1 MNVGVIGFGYW
12 GTNLVRNLQNTK
24 NCNVTHIAES
34 EVSRHKQIHELYPD
48 IEIESFDAIIK
59 NSNID
64 AVVIATSISSHYELA
79 KAALEND
86 KHVLVEKP
94 MTSSEKNAQELIKL
108 SKLKNK
114 ILMVDHTYLY
124 SGAVQEIKKS
134 LDANLLGEILYVD
147 SIRANLG
154 KFQSDVNVLWDLAP
168 HDISI
173 INYLINEKPV
183 SVQATGKSY
192 TKNQLENIAYLILHY
207 ESNKIVHVNCSWISP
222 IKIRTMIIG
231 GSKKMLVFDDL
242 QQKKIRIYNK
252 NLDDVI
258 SSIDKE
264 YVPSSTNED
273 FFEPEFSSKEALLEM
288 TEDFINSIINNKI
301 PLSNGDL
308 GLDVIKILDAAE
320 RSIKNKGKVAYLF

>member
-1 MNVGVIGFGYW
+1 MNIGIIGFGYW
-12 GTNLVRNLQNTK
+12 GQNLVRNFKNIK

-34 EVSRHKQIHELYPD
+34 QKERHERIHKLYPD
-48 IEIESFDAIIK
+48 ITISTFNQIIT

-86 KHVLVEKP
+86 KHVLIEKP
-94 MTSSEKNAQELIKL
+94 MADSEKNALELIRL
-108 SKLKNK
+108 SKQQKK

-124 SGAVQEIKKS
+124 TGAVQEIKKLTDDGS
-134 LDANLLGEILYVD
+134 LGEILYVD

-154 KFQSDVNVLWDLAP
+154 KFQSDFNVLWDLAP

-231 GSKKMLVFDDL
+231 ASKKMLVFDDL

-264 YVPSSTNED
+264 YVPPSTNED

-288 TEDFINSIINNKI
+288 TEDFVNSIINNKI

-308 GLDVIKILDAAE
+308 SLDVIKILDAAE
-320 RSIKNKGKVAYLF
+320 RSIRNNGKEVFL

>member
-231 GSKKMLVFDDL
+231 ASKKMLVFDDL

>member
-1 MNVGVIGFGYW
+1 MKNNKVCFVGM
-12 GTNLVRNLQNTK
+12 
-24 NCNVTHIAES
+24 TH
-34 EVSRHKQIHELYPD
+34 LGL
-48 IEIESFDAIIK
+48 
-59 NSNID
+59 NM
-64 AVVIATSISSHYELA
+64 
-79 KAALEND
+79 AAAY
-86 KHVLVEKP
+86 
-94 MTSSEKNAQELIKL
+94 SEKNAQELIKL

-124 SGAVQEIKKS
+124 SGAVQEIKKL
-134 LDANLLGEILYVD
+134 LDTDLLGKILYID

-183 SVQATGKSY
+183 SVQAFGKSY

-231 GSKKMLVFDDL
+231 GLKKMLVFDDV

-258 SSIDKE
+258 GSIDKE
-264 YVPSSTNED
+264 YVPPSTND
-273 FFEPEFSSKEALLEM
+273 GFFEPEFSSKEALLEM
-288 TEDFINSIINNKI
+288 TEDFVNSIINNKI

-320 RSIKNKGKVAYLF
+320 RSIKNKGKVVYLF

>member
-114 ILMVDHTYLY
+114 ILMADHTYLY

-183 SVQATGKSY
+183 SVQAFGKSY
-192 TKNQLENIAYLILHY
+192 TKNQLENVAYLILHY

-231 GSKKMLVFDDL
+231 ASKKMLVFDDL

-252 NLDDVI
+252 NLDDVV
-258 SSIDKE
+258 SSIDNE
-264 YVPSSTNED
+264 NMTQSTDDD
-273 FFEPEFSSKEALLEM
+273 FLEPEFSSKEALSEM
-288 TEDFINSIINNKI
+288 AEDFVISIINNKV
-301 PLSNGDL
+301 PLSNDDL
-308 GLDVIKILDAAE
+308 GLDVVKILDAAQ
-320 RSIKNKGKVAYLF
+320 RSIKNNGEEVFL

>member
-64 AVVIATSISSHYELA
+64 AVVIATHISSHYELA

-114 ILMVDHTYLY
+114 ILMADHTYLY

-231 GSKKMLVFDDL
+231 ASKKMLVFDDL

-288 TEDFINSIINNKI
+288 TEDFVNSIINNKI

-320 RSIKNKGKVAYLF
+320 RSIRNNGKEVFL

>member
-114 ILMVDHTYLY
+114 ILMADHTYLY

-231 GSKKMLVFDDL
+231 ASKKMLVFDDL

-320 RSIKNKGKVAYLF
+320 RSIKNKGKVVYLF

>member
-64 AVVIATSISSHYELA
+64 AVVISTSISSHYELA

-114 ILMVDHTYLY
+114 ILMADHTYLY

-231 GSKKMLVFDDL
+231 ASKKMLVFDDL

-288 TEDFINSIINNKI
+288 TEDFVNSIINNKI

-320 RSIKNKGKVAYLF
+320 RSIRNNGKEVFL

>member
-114 ILMVDHTYLY
+114 ILMADHTYLY
-124 SGAVQEIKKS
+124 SGAVQEIKKL

-154 KFQSDVNVLWDLAP
+154 KFQSDVNVLWDLAS

-231 GSKKMLVFDDL
+231 ASKKMLVFDDL

-264 YVPSSTNED
+264 YVPPSTNED

-288 TEDFINSIINNKI
+288 TEDFVNSIINNKI

-320 RSIKNKGKVAYLF
+320 RSIRNNGKEVFL

>member
-114 ILMVDHTYLY
+114 ILMADHTYLY

-264 YVPSSTNED
+264 YVPPSTNED

-288 TEDFINSIINNKI
+288 TEDFVNSIINNKI

-320 RSIKNKGKVAYLF
+320 RSIRNNGKEVFL

>member
-114 ILMVDHTYLY
+114 ILMADHTYLY
-124 SGAVQEIKKS
+124 SGAVQKIKKS

-231 GSKKMLVFDDL
+231 ASKKMLVFDDL

-288 TEDFINSIINNKI
+288 TEDFVNSIINNKI

-320 RSIKNKGKVAYLF
+320 RSIRNNGKEVFL

>member
-12 GTNLVRNLQNTK
+12 GTNLVRNFQNTK
-24 NCNVTHIAES
+24 NCNVTHIAELKIKK
-34 EVSRHKQIHELYPD
+34 HKQIHELYPD
-48 IEIESFDAIIK
+48 IEIEPFDAIIK
-59 NSNID
+59 NSKID
-64 AVVIATSISSHYELA
+64 AIVIATSVSSHYELA
-79 KAALEND
+79 KAALENN
-86 KHVLVEKP
+86 KHVLIEKP
-94 MTSSEKNAQELIKL
+94 IAYSEKNAQELIKL

-114 ILMVDHTYLY
+114 ILMADHTYLY

-231 GSKKMLVFDDL
+231 ASKKMLVFDDL

-288 TEDFINSIINNKI
+288 TEDFVNSIINNKI

-320 RSIKNKGKVAYLF
+320 RSIRNNGKEVFL

>member
-1 MNVGVIGFGYW
+1 MNIGIIGFGYW
-12 GTNLVRNLQNTK
+12 GTNLVRNFKNIK

-79 KAALEND
+79 KAALENN

-124 SGAVQEIKKS
+124 SDAVQEIKKS

-183 SVQATGKSY
+183 SVQAFGKSY

-258 SSIDKE
+258 SSIDNE
-264 YVPSSTNED
+264 NITQSTDDN
-273 FFEPEFSSKEALLEM
+273 FLEPEFSSKEALLEM
-288 TEDFINSIINNKI
+288 AEDFVTSIINNKV
-301 PLSNGDL
+301 PLSNDDL
-308 GLDVIKILDAAE
+308 GLDVVKILDAAQ
-320 RSIKNKGKVAYLF
+320 RSIKNNGEEVFL

>member
-1 MNVGVIGFGYW
+1 MNVGIVGFGYW
-12 GTNLVRNLQNTK
+12 GQNLVRNLKNTK

-34 EVSRHKQIHELYPD
+34 EIKKHEQIHELYPD
-48 IEIESFDAIIK
+48 IEIEPFDVIIK
-59 NSNID
+59 NSKID
-64 AVVIATSISSHYELA
+64 AIVIATSVSSHYELA
-79 KAALEND
+79 KAALKNN
-86 KHVLVEKP
+86 KHVLIEKP
-94 MTSSEKNAQELIKL
+94 IAYSEKNAQELIKL

-114 ILMVDHTYLY
+114 TLMVDHTYLY

-183 SVQATGKSY
+183 SVQAFGKSY

-231 GSKKMLVFDDL
+231 ASKKMLVFDDL

-288 TEDFINSIINNKI
+288 TEDFVNSIINNKI

-320 RSIKNKGKVAYLF
+320 RSIRNNGKDVFL

>member
-94 MTSSEKNAQELIKL
+94 MTNSEKNAQELIKL

-114 ILMVDHTYLY
+114 ILMADHTYLY
-124 SGAVQEIKKS
+124 SGAVQEIKKL

-231 GSKKMLVFDDL
+231 ASKKMLVFDDL

-264 YVPSSTNED
+264 YVPPSTNED

-288 TEDFINSIINNKI
+288 TEDFVNSIINNKI

-320 RSIKNKGKVAYLF
+320 RSIRNNGKEVFL

>member
-1 MNVGVIGFGYW
+1 MNVGIVGFGYW
-12 GTNLVRNLQNTK
+12 GQNLVRNLKNTK
-24 NCNVTHIAES
+24 NCNVTHIAELKIKK
-34 EVSRHKQIHELYPD
+34 HKQIHELYPD
-48 IEIESFDAIIK
+48 IEIEPFDAIIK
-59 NSNID
+59 NSKID
-64 AVVIATSISSHYELA
+64 AIVIATSVSSHYELA
-79 KAALEND
+79 KAALENN

-94 MTSSEKNAQELIKL
+94 IAYSEKNAQELIKL

-114 ILMVDHTYLY
+114 TLMVDHTYLY
-124 SGAVQEIKKS
+124 SGAVQEIKKL
-134 LDANLLGEILYVD
+134 LDADLLGKILYID

-183 SVQATGKSY
+183 SVQAIGKSY
-192 TKNQLENIAYLILHY
+192 TKNELENIAYLILHY
-207 ESNKIVHVNCSWISP
+207 GSNKIVHVNCSWISP

-258 SSIDKE
+258 SSIDNE
-264 YVPSSTNED
+264 NITQSTDDN
-273 FFEPEFSSKEALLEM
+273 FLEPEFSSKEALLEM
-288 TEDFINSIINNKI
+288 AEDFVTSIINNKA
-301 PLSNGDL
+301 PLSNDDL
-308 GLDVIKILDAAE
+308 SLDVVKILDAAQ
-320 RSIKNKGKVAYLF
+320 RSIRNNGEEVFL

>member
-183 SVQATGKSY
+183 SVQAFGKSY

-231 GSKKMLVFDDL
+231 GSKKMLVFDDV

-258 SSIDKE
+258 GSIDKE
-264 YVPSSTNED
+264 YVPPSANDD

-288 TEDFINSIINNKI
+288 TEDFVNSIINNKI

-320 RSIKNKGKVAYLF
+320 RSIRNNGKEVFL

>member
-114 ILMVDHTYLY
+114 ILMADHTYLY
-124 SGAVQEIKKS
+124 SGAVQEIKKL

-154 KFQSDVNVLWDLAP
+154 KFQSDVNVLWDLAS

-231 GSKKMLVFDDL
+231 ASKKMLVFDDL

-264 YVPSSTNED
+264 YVPPSTNED

-288 TEDFINSIINNKI
+288 TEDFVNSIINNKI
-301 PLSNGDL
+301 PLSNADL

-320 RSIKNKGKVAYLF
+320 RSIRNNGKEVFL

>member
-114 ILMVDHTYLY
+114 ILMADHTYLY

-231 GSKKMLVFDDL
+231 ASKKMLVFDDL

-264 YVPSSTNED
+264 YVPPSTNED

-288 TEDFINSIINNKI
+288 TEDFVNSIINNKI

-320 RSIKNKGKVAYLF
+320 RSIRNNGKEVFL

>member
-1 MNVGVIGFGYW
+1 MNVGIVGFGYW
-12 GTNLVRNLQNTK
+12 GQNLVRNLKNTK

-114 ILMVDHTYLY
+114 ILMADHTYLY

-183 SVQATGKSY
+183 SVQAFGKSY

-231 GSKKMLVFDDL
+231 ASKKMLVFDDL

-288 TEDFINSIINNKI
+288 TEDFVNSIINNKI

>member
-1 MNVGVIGFGYW
+1 MNVGVVGFGYW
-12 GTNLVRNLQNTK
+12 GQNLVRNLKNTE

-34 EVSRHKQIHELYPD
+34 EIKKHGQIHELYPD
-48 IEIESFDAIIK
+48 IEIEPFDAIIK
-59 NSNID
+59 NSKID
-64 AVVIATSISSHYELA
+64 AIVIATSVSSHYELA
-79 KAALEND
+79 KAALENN
-86 KHVLVEKP
+86 KHVLIEKP
-94 MTSSEKNAQELIKL
+94 IAYSEKNAQELIKL

-114 ILMVDHTYLY
+114 TLMVDHTYLY
-124 SGAVQEIKKS
+124 SGAVQEIKKL
-134 LDANLLGEILYVD
+134 LDADLLGKILYID

-183 SVQATGKSY
+183 SVQAIGKSY
-192 TKNQLENIAYLILHY
+192 TKNKLENIAYLILHY
-207 ESNKIVHVNCSWISP
+207 GSNKIVHVNCSWISP

-258 SSIDKE
+258 SSIDNE
-264 YVPSSTNED
+264 NITQSTDDN
-273 FFEPEFSSKEALLEM
+273 FLEPEFSSKEALLEM
-288 TEDFINSIINNKI
+288 AEDFVTSIINNKA
-301 PLSNGDL
+301 PLSNDDL
-308 GLDVIKILDAAE
+308 SLDVVKILDAAQ
-320 RSIKNKGKVAYLF
+320 RSIRNNGEEVFL

>member
-114 ILMVDHTYLY
+114 ILMADHTYLY
-124 SGAVQEIKKS
+124 SGAVQEIKKL

-231 GSKKMLVFDDL
+231 ASKKMLVFDDL

-264 YVPSSTNED
+264 YVPPSTNED

-288 TEDFINSIINNKI
+288 TEDFVNSIINNKI
-301 PLSNGDL
+301 PLSNADL

-320 RSIKNKGKVAYLF
+320 RSIRNNGKEVFL

>member
-1 MNVGVIGFGYW
+1 MNVGIVGFGYW
-12 GTNLVRNLQNTK
+12 GQNLVRNLKNTK

-34 EVSRHKQIHELYPD
+34 KIKKHEQIHELYPD
-48 IEIESFDAIIK
+48 IEIEPFDAIIK
-59 NSNID
+59 NSKID
-64 AVVIATSISSHYELA
+64 AIVIATSVSSHYELA
-79 KAALEND
+79 KAALENN
-86 KHVLVEKP
+86 KHVLIEKP
-94 MTSSEKNAQELIKL
+94 IAYSEKNAQELIKL

-114 ILMVDHTYLY
+114 TLMVDHTYLY
-124 SGAVQEIKKS
+124 SGAVQEIKKL
-134 LDANLLGEILYVD
+134 LDADLLGKILYID

-183 SVQATGKSY
+183 SVQAIGKSY
-192 TKNQLENIAYLILHY
+192 TKNELENIAYLILHY
-207 ESNKIVHVNCSWISP
+207 GSNKIVHINCSWISP

-258 SSIDKE
+258 SSIDNE
-264 YVPSSTNED
+264 NITQSTDDN
-273 FFEPEFSSKEALLEM
+273 FLEPEFSSKEALLEM
-288 TEDFINSIINNKI
+288 AEDFVTSIINNKA
-301 PLSNGDL
+301 PLSNDSL
-308 GLDVIKILDAAE
+308 GLDVVKILDAAQ
-320 RSIKNKGKVAYLF
+320 RSIRNNGEEVFL

>member
-1 MNVGVIGFGYW
+1 MNVGIVGFGYW
-12 GTNLVRNLQNTK
+12 GQNLVRNLKNTK
-24 NCNVTHIAES
+24 NCNVTHIAEL
-34 EVSRHKQIHELYPD
+34 EIKKHEQIHELYPD

-59 NSNID
+59 NSKID
-64 AVVIATSISSHYELA
+64 AIVIATSVSSHYELA
-79 KAALEND
+79 KAALENN
-86 KHVLVEKP
+86 KHVLIEKP
-94 MTSSEKNAQELIKL
+94 IAYSEKNAEELIKL

-114 ILMVDHTYLY
+114 TLMVDHTYLY
-124 SGAVQEIKKS
+124 SGAVQEIKKL
-134 LDANLLGEILYVD
+134 LDADLLGKILYID

-183 SVQATGKSY
+183 SVQAIGKSY
-192 TKNQLENIAYLILHY
+192 TKNELENIAYLILHY
-207 ESNKIVHVNCSWISP
+207 GSNKIVHVNCSWISP

-258 SSIDKE
+258 SSIDNE
-264 YVPSSTNED
+264 NITQSTDDN
-273 FFEPEFSSKEALLEM
+273 FLEPEFSSKEALLEM
-288 TEDFINSIINNKI
+288 AEDFVTSIINNKA
-301 PLSNGDL
+301 PLSNDDL
-308 GLDVIKILDAAE
+308 GLDVVKILDAAQI
-320 RSIKNKGKVAYLF
+320 SIKNNGEEVFL